1 MIVLASRAL
10 VAFSL
15 LVVLANLRVVEVAVF
30 TFGARPVKVILAQRH
45 HGFARWRGA
54 SPIGCRRIIVW
65 TLATSEKT

>member
-30 TFGARPVKVILAQRH
+30 TFVASPFKVVLAQRH
-45 HGFARWRGA
+45 LCLARGRG
-54 SPIGCRRIIVW
+54 SSTLGCRRVVVW
-65 TLATSEKT
+65 KSATRP

>member
-1 MIVLASRAL
+1 MIVWTSRAL

-15 LVVLANLRVVEVAVF
+15 LVVLANLRVVEVAIF
-30 TFGARPVKVILAQRH
+30 AFGTRTVKVILAQRH